1 MRRFLKFIF
10 KMLVIIVYRPKVI
23 GKENLPKDTGALICP
38 NHVHNL
44 DSVVVVTMLKRPV
57 RVLAKEELFKNGALR
72 WLAKIFGVYP
82 VKRGKADL
90 QAIKISL
97 KLLKQNELLLMFPE
111 GTRKGLEKGK
121 KAKNGAVLIAA
132 SAEKPIVP
140 IGIQGSFKPF
150 RRVILNIGKPI
161 DYSKYKDEVKDKEQA
176 TELTDGLMKEIIR
189 LRDENTKKLSKKLE
203 NNEE

>member
-1 MRRFLKFIF
+1 MRVFLKFIF

-72 WLAKIFGVYP
+72 FLAKVFGVYP

-97 KLLKQNELLLMFPE
+97 KLLKQDELLLMFPE
-111 GTRKGLEKGK
+111 GTRNGLEKGK
-121 KAKNGAVLIAA
+121 KAKNGAVLIASTA
-132 SAEKPIVP
+132 GKPIVP
-140 IGIQGSFKPF
+140 VGIQGSFKPF
-150 RRVILNIGKPI
+150 RKVILNIGKPI
-161 DYSKYKDEVKDKEQA
+161 EYTQYKEEVKDKEEA
-176 TELTDGLMKEIIR
+176 SKLTE
-189 LRDENTKKLSKKLE
+189 
-203 NNEE
+203 

>member
-1 MRRFLKFIF
+1 MRVFLKFIF
-10 KMLVIIVYRPKVI
+10 KMMVIIVYRPKVV

-57 RVLAKEELFKNGALR
+57 RVLAKEELFKNAFLR
-72 WLAKIFGVYP
+72 FLAKVFGVYP

-97 KLLKQNELLLMFPE
+97 KLLKQDEFLLMFPE
-111 GTRKGLEKGK
+111 GTRNGLAKGK
-121 KAKNGAVLIAA
+121 KAKNGAALIAA
-132 SAEKPIVP
+132 TAGKPIVP

-161 DYSKYKDEVKDKEQA
+161 DFSKYKDEVKDKEEA
-176 TELTDGLMKEIIR
+176 SKLTEELMKEIVK
-189 LRDENTKKLSKKLE
+189 LRDEDIKIVKRVEKS
-203 NNEE
+203 

>member
-1 MRRFLKFIF
+1 MRVFLKFIF
-10 KMLVIIVYRPKVI
+10 KMMVILVYRPKVI

-38 NHVHNL
+38 NHVHPL

-57 RVLAKEELFKNGALR
+57 RVLAKEELFKSRALR
-72 WLAKIFGVYP
+72 FLAKVFGVYP

-97 KLLKQNELLLMFPE
+97 KLLKQDELLLMFPE
-111 GTRKGLEKGK
+111 GTRNGLEKGK

-132 SAEKPIVP
+132 TAEKPIVP

-150 RRVILNIGKPI
+150 RKVVLKIGKPI
-161 DYSKYKDEVKDKEQA
+161 DYSEYKEEVKDKEQA
-176 TELTDGLMKEIIR
+176 SKLTQELMDKIVE
-189 LRDENTKKLSKKLE
+189 LR
-203 NNEE
+203 NEKI

>member
-1 MRRFLKFIF
+1 MRVFLKFIF
-10 KMLVIIVYRPKVI
+10 KMMVILVYRPKVI

-38 NHVHNL
+38 NHVHPL

-57 RVLAKEELFKNGALR
+57 RVLAKEELFKSRALR
-72 WLAKIFGVYP
+72 FLAKVFGVYP

-97 KLLKQNELLLMFPE
+97 KLLKQDELLLMFPE
-111 GTRKGLEKGK
+111 GTRNGLEKGK

-132 SAEKPIVP
+132 TAEKPIVP

-150 RRVILNIGKPI
+150 RKVILKIGKPI
-161 DYSKYKDEVKDKEQA
+161 DYSAYKEEVKDKEQA
-176 TELTDGLMKEIIR
+176 SKLTQELMDKIVE
-189 LRDENTKKLSKKLE
+189 LR
-203 NNEE
+203 NEKI